1 MTQLLRFVWMAAA
14 FGVATV
20 AGCAGL
26 PHDPEQ
32 QHAVDAGT
40 LGLSP
45 EVAPRIDNGWWHA
58 YQDEQ
63 LDGLVQRALAGNPTL
78 AQALSRVREAQAASD
93 ATHAGLRPN
102 LTYDAQDQWQHI
114 SANYILPPPLGG
126 GTDWLGQERL
136 NMSWDLDFWG
146 RQASLLKRDKLLTA
160 ADQLDVATARLALAG
175 ALARTYIEL
184 HREYAFADVA
194 ARTEQQRARILEI
207 TRRRVQEGL
216 DTNVELNEA
225 ENAVAA
231 ARVQLRQAESA
242 QSLAIHQI
250 AALCG
255 EGANGHGGLHRPTL
269 NLEAAL
275 PLPNNLPSDLLGHRP
290 DVLAA
295 RARVEAARA
304 GQAAAKAAFYPD
316 LSLAAF
322 IGTDAT
328 SIDNLFAAPS
338 RTYGIGPALHLP
350 LFEGGRLHANYRG
363 ATAQIDDAIANYNAT
378 VFQAVSQAADQLSL
392 VEALRKEVADQQAAL
407 EAAER
412 AYHLAEERYEAGLSG
427 YLTVLSAET
436 QLLNARRQRVELGS
450 DDAIARVSLLL
461 AVGGSFDPEKPATD
475 WVAAK

>member
-1 MTQLLRFVWMAAA
+1 MFW
-14 FGVATV
+14 
-20 AGCAGL
+20 
-26 PHDPEQ
+26 
-32 QHAVDAGT
+32 
-40 LGLSP
+40 
-45 EVAPRIDNGWWHA
+45 PREPG
-58 YQDEQ
+58 
-63 LDGLVQRALAGNPTL
+63 
-78 AQALSRVREAQAASD
+78 
-93 ATHAGLRPN
+93 
-102 LTYDAQDQWQHI
+102 
-114 SANYILPPPLGG
+114 
-126 GTDWLGQERL
+126 
-136 NMSWDLDFWG
+136 
-146 RQASLLKRDKLLTA
+146 LKRP
-160 ADQLDVATARLALAG
+160 
-175 ALARTYIEL
+175 E
-184 HREYAFADVA
+184 
-194 ARTEQQRARILEI
+194 
-207 TRRRVQEGL
+207 
-216 DTNVELNEA
+216 
-225 ENAVAA
+225 
-231 ARVQLRQAESA
+231 
-242 QSLAIHQI
+242 
-250 AALCG
+250 
-255 EGANGHGGLHRPTL
+255 P
-269 NLEAAL
+269 
-275 PLPNNLPSDLLGHRP
+275 
-290 DVLAA
+290 
-295 RARVEAARA
+295 